1 MTHTL
6 ILKLVEKSLVFIDVK
21 VPTRPHTT
29 NPTPTPD
36 SQIPVRPPW
45 PYLFMT
51 VPAILLR
58 SSSGV
63 SGAVGTLTTGLQAV
77 AAFKELFY
85 RLKFLADFARVGD

>member
-1 MTHTL
+1 MRLTSEVIICTL
-6 ILKLVEKSLVFIDVK
+6 YSR
-21 VPTRPHTT
+21 T
-29 NPTPTPD
+29 
-36 SQIPVRPPW
+36 
-45 PYLFMT
+45 LFKT